1 MKTLVIEWQR
11 LLDEQQKTCPR
22 CGSTEQEVEKAV
34 QELNQ
39 LLKPSG
45 VAASLVKKAIDP
57 ESFKKDVLQSN
68 RILIA
73 GKTLEE
79 WLGAKTG
86 QSKCCETCGDAECRT
101 VEYGDETHEAIP
113 AALIVRSGLIA
124 ASQVFDVKIQQ
135 TVQRKT
141 ILKIL
146 PRKTENDPARRV
158 E

>member
-1 MKTLVIEWQR
+1 MKTLVVEWQR
-11 LLDEQQKTCPR
+11 LLDEQKQTCPR
-22 CGSTEQEVEKAV
+22 CGSTEQEVDKAI

-39 LLKPSG
+39 LLKQSG
-45 VAASLVKKAIDP
+45 VIASLVKKAIDS

-68 RILIA
+68 KILIA

-101 VEYGDETHEAIP
+101 VEYADEIHETIP
-113 AALIVRSGLIA
+113 ADLIVRAGLVA
-124 ASQVFDVKIQQ
+124 ASQVFDVKPPQ
-135 TVQRKT
+135 TTQRKP

-146 PRKTENDPARRV
+146 PRSAKNDSSRRTR
-158 E
+158 